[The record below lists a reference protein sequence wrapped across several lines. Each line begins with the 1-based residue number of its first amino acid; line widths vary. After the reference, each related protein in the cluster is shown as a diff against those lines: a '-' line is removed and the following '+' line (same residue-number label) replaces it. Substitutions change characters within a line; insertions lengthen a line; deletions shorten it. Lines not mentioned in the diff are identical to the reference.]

1 MGEMNQNWNKYE
13 VLNSWNRGNELKVK
27 HVSCIRIIYLFLV
40 KYILSKKLYFMKKR
54 LLFTVNFFMAK
65 KWSFTM
71 IISMRTIL
79 SQILFYEKKWHV
91 ATNLFYDKKWS
102 YVAAKLFCGKK

>member
-1 MGEMNQNWNKYE
+1 
-13 VLNSWNRGNELKVK
+13 
-27 HVSCIRIIYLFLV
+27 
-40 KYILSKKLYFMKKR
+40 
-54 LLFTVNFFMAK
+54 
-65 KWSFTM
+65 M

-79 SQILFYEKKWHV
+79 SQILFYDKKWHV

>member
-40 KYILSKKLYFMKKR
+40 KYILSKKLYFMKKKVT
-54 LLFTVNFFMAK
+54 FYCEFFYGK
-65 KWSFTM
+65 KVVFYHDY
-71 IISMRTIL
+71 
-79 SQILFYEKKWHV
+79 FYENNIV
-91 ATNLFYDKKWS
+91 TNFILQ
-102 YVAAKLFCGKK
+102 